1 MEQHNLGFFAK
12 LIASIKDFEMYP
24 VLAKLSTGKAV
35 VYLLL
40 LSLLVTAV
48 AFIPSAYHTYRFYRE
63 TTQGLENLPDFKLEN
78 GRLNFA
84 GSMPYYFVND
94 PNVDVEIIIDTT
106 GETTEQSLSRYE
118 AAILFTETFVVIKNN
133 DGRTT
138 RTEYQFLPSFSRNS
152 LIKLIPWFLV
162 IFFPVFFLF
171 SLVWM
176 FLRKLINALVVSL
189 IAMII
194 NSSLNARIKWED
206 LFKISIYAITLPT
219 IISRLVGLLNLRV
232 PGIGFMMFVMY
243 YALVVYWLY
252 RAIQATNNQITDP
265 EIPETF

>member
-48 AFIPSAYHTYRFYRE
+48 VFIPPAYHTYRFYRE
-63 TTQGLENLPDFKLEN
+63 ATQGLENIPDFKIEK
-78 GRLNFA
+78 GRLNFD
-84 GSMPYYFVND
+84 GNMPYYFIND
-94 PNVDVEIIIDTT
+94 PSVDVEVIIDTT
-106 GETTEQSLSRYE
+106 GETTEQSLQHYDS
-118 AAILFTETFVVIKNN
+118 AILFTETFVVIKNN

-138 RTEYQFLPSFSRNS
+138 RTEYQFLPSFSRDS
-152 LIKLIPWFLV
+152 LIKLIPWFLI
-162 IFFPVFFLF
+162 IFFPVFFLISF
-171 SLVWM
+171 VWM
-176 FLRKLINALVVSL
+176 FLGKLVNALVVSL
-189 IAMII
+189 IAMLI
-194 NSSLNARIKWED
+194 NSSLNARLKWED

-219 IISRLVGLLNLRV
+219 IISRLVRMLNLGV
-232 PGIGFMMFVMY
+232 PGFGFMMFVMY

-252 RAIQATNNQITDP
+252 RAIQASQNQITDP
-265 EIPETF
+265 ETPETL